1 VKFSNT
7 IKSILGMYFIKK
19 DVELDLKQGTDFTVF
34 TLNPI
39 TVAVR
44 LRTFDYYLRYPDE
57 FTIRWSRPSGVITE
71 IHKIRLGLVNYI
83 FYGFVD
89 KSERNL
95 IKYFIGDLTVFRQF
109 EPKPFIKQNKN
120 GDSELAAFKISDLPD
135 VFILHKYEALAK
147 QLLYF

>member
-1 VKFSNT
+1 
-7 IKSILGMYFIKK
+7 MCFIKK
-19 DVELDLKQGTDFTVF
+19 DIELDLKQGTDFTIF

-39 TVAVR
+39 KVAVR

-95 IKYFIGDLTVFRQF
+95 IKYFIGDLTVFRQC

-120 GDSELAAFKISDLPD
+120 GDSELAAFKINDLPD
-135 VFILHKYEALAK
+135 VFILHKYEPLVK
-147 QLLYF
+147 QLLIF

>member
-1 VKFSNT
+1 
-7 IKSILGMYFIKK
+7 MYFIKK